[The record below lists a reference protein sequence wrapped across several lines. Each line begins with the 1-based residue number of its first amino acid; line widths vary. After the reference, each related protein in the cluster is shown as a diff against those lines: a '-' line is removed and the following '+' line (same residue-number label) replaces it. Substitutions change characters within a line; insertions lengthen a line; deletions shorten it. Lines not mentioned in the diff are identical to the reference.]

1 MERRQNDI
9 FMSMLAN
16 PQASFDNIVTVGLT
30 AANTSLQDRST
41 YANNKYVQELYKEMP
56 KIILGGRLGKYK
68 YFDMDDTIA
77 EAFRDANNMVK

>member
-41 YANNKYVQELYKEMP
+41 YANNRYVQE
-56 KIILGGRLGKYK
+56 
-68 YFDMDDTIA
+68 
-77 EAFRDANNMVK
+77 